1 MWLIVTLVFA
11 ALCVRLGFWQLDRAA
26 AKLALRAEV
35 AERAALPPLAAAV
48 LAATPEA
55 AAAQHY
61 RRVTLAGR
69 WLADRTV
76 ALDNRQVD
84 GRPGFVLVT
93 PLVLADGSAVA
104 VQRGWLPRD
113 AAERS
118 RIAAPPLPA
127 ALVQVAGQLAP
138 PPSRLFA
145 FGADAPG
152 AVIRQNLDLGAWS
165 AEIGVPL
172 RPLSLVQLDGPRTA
186 ADGLRRVMPQPS
198 ADVSRHRVYAGQW
211 FLFAALALVLYVGI
225 LVFRARRPR

>member
-1 MWLIVTLVFA
+1 MTVVFA

-35 AERAALPPLAAAV
+35 AERAALPPLAAAA
-48 LAATPEA
+48 LAATPVA

-61 RRVTLAGR
+61 RRITLAGH
-69 WLADRTV
+69 WLAERTV

-93 PLVLADGSAVA
+93 PLVLADGSALA

-118 RIAAPPLPA
+118 RIAVPPLPDGA
-127 ALVQVAGQLAP
+127 VTVAGRLAP

-145 FGADAPG
+145 FGADVPG
-152 AVIRQNLDLGAWS
+152 ALIRQNLDFTAWS
-165 AEIGVPL
+165 AEIGRPL
-172 RPLSLVQLDGPRTA
+172 RPISLMQMDGPWTP
-186 ADGLRRVMPQPS
+186 ADGLRRVMPLPS
-198 ADVSRHRVYAGQW
+198 ADVSRHQVYAGQW
-211 FLFAALALVLYVGI
+211 FLFAALAVVLYVGI
-225 LVFRARRPR
+225 RVFRARRPR

>member
-1 MWLIVTLVFA
+1 MTLVFA

-26 AKLALRAEV
+26 AKQALRAEV
-35 AERAALPPLAAAV
+35 AARAALPPLAAAA

-152 AVIRQNLDLGAWS
+152 AAIRQNLDLGAWS

-172 RPLSLVQLDGPRTA
+172 RPLSLVQLDGPRTPS
-186 ADGLRRVMPQPS
+186 DGLRREMPLPS
-198 ADVSRHRVYAGQW
+198 ADVSRHQVYAGQW
-211 FLFAALALVLYVGI
+211 FLFAALAVVLYVGL

>member
-1 MWLIVTLVFA
+1 MTVVFA

-26 AKLALRAEV
+26 AKRALRAEV
-35 AERAALPPLAAAV
+35 AERAALPPLPAAA

-61 RRVTLAGR
+61 RRITLAGR
-69 WLADRTV
+69 WLAARTV

-84 GRPGFVLVT
+84 GRPGFTLVT
-93 PLVLADGSAVA
+93 PLVLADGSALA

-118 RIAAPPLPA
+118 RIAVPPLPEGA
-127 ALVQVAGQLAP
+127 VTVAGRLAP

-152 AVIRQNLDLGAWS
+152 ALIRQNLDLAAWS
-165 AEIGVPL
+165 AEIGRPL
-172 RPLSLVQLDGPRTA
+172 RPLSLVQMNDPDGAQTP
-186 ADGLRRVMPQPS
+186 ADGLRRLMPLPS
-198 ADVSRHRVYAGQW
+198 ADVSRHQVYAGQW
-211 FLFAALALVLYVGI
+211 FLFAALAVVLYVGI
-225 LVFRARRPR
+225 RVFRARRPR

>member
-1 MWLIVTLVFA
+1 MTVGVA

-35 AERAALPPLAAAV
+35 AERAALPPLASTA
-48 LAATPEA
+48 LAATPAA

-61 RRVTLAGR
+61 RRITLGGH
-69 WLADRTV
+69 WLAARTV

-93 PLVLADGSAVA
+93 PLVLADGSALA

-118 RIAAPPLPA
+118 RVAVPPLPDGA
-127 ALVQVAGQLAP
+127 VTVAGRLAP

-152 AVIRQNLDLGAWS
+152 APIRQNLDLAAWS
-165 AEIGVPL
+165 AEIGRPL
-172 RPLSLVQLDGPRTA
+172 RPLSLVQMDGAQTP

-198 ADVSRHRVYAGQW
+198 ADVSRHQVYAGQW
-211 FLFAALALVLYVGI
+211 FLFAALAVVLYVGI
-225 LVFRARRPR
+225 RVFRARRPR